1 MCQAV
6 SEGGRRCPVH
16 QHQNIAAIRAAEHL
30 SGLTRLQTERL
41 FAELRREGR
50 NSEPLTNRLHAGSIR
65 RIRNS
70 VADTPVAEAVAA
82 DLERSATH
90 DPQIDPASAYAQ
102 RALRE
107 RAVERGQKLQQ
118 RFQEV
123 ASRTGYSVQ
132 EVAAKYKEFR
142 EAVDTSRGS
151 DVPPEYDQN
160 TRRAAVISNLPYDRA
175 SVVALVKLESLVPA
189 QEGRRV
195 TLTPAPEG
203 SHIHSYGYDDGRMEV
218 VFNSNT
224 ERIYAYQNVPENL
237 WERFSTTDSPG
248 RVFAREIRGNE
259 DYAYTSEE
267 EAEADAHRVRCAAC
281 GQFRA
286 MSHSCPEREVRA
298 ELSTVDITAD
308 QVAEIAPDR
317 STEPVPVEVEEL
329 NVVTPSEPEPAE
341 VEVEV
346 QPEPVRTTTPRSYIV
361 PAAHI
366 PAQDLAESAEPVE
379 ISDLLSAGTNIITP
393 IAEPVNLPSLPTTAA
408 QQRFPEAFD
417 KETLFVTEVTAR
429 GYASYPTGTAGERRS
444 WVTWPDE
451 IIEAPVTA
459 DYVYGRDVERTQS
472 ENQILA
478 SYDNRAFFNQ
488 ISGTY
493 VDGSYIS
500 KNRIYRK
507 GRLPV
512 KRSFTRDEHRR
523 EQEEQAQMIAG
534 LVESGEAVAAERQVS
549 MTRKYKIDGNRATN
563 IKLKVTSMSTVKH
576 AIQDNKVVIIPIT
589 TSGAF
594 NEIGDNYVDDQG
606 FNIERSYN
614 ADVSGQI
621 AVRRNAEGVMEV
633 ISTERTLQCNCHD
646 YRQNYHCEH
655 VNYIQRHAGNL
666 AQQLLPETAAE
677 RRQRLAAVGRD
688 HALMTTALSNR
699 QDTSVI
705 EPENGE
711 AYVSFGQ
718 ELTADNIKFETS
730 TTWATNGVKQRL
742 VIPAR
747 FQIDHP
753 ERSEAAHEQTRNL
766 YKYFMMA
773 RELRALSVPQSPAA
787 IRTALKQSN
796 VEVPVKIVFANN
808 TAYQAGTVTGTL
820 QYKKASV
827 PEESSVVSSNLKC
840 TCPAY
845 VANSD
850 CEHVRFAKEQHL
862 AVLGAGSRL
871 EATGG
876 LVSYAHSG
884 EGETRFGNA
893 EQLANRMAR
902 TNTSYEEAA
911 EWQSAEIERQ
921 RVEAERIAEENRV
934 RQERIQAERIIA
946 SRAAAERLRAFNRT
960 TVEEHAIYRE
970 RMLQRWNT
978 VEEPY
983 SENPTAFYEDYK
995 AAQVRKAGGEA
1006 PIPFRTENVTDGICA
1021 NEPGGRSF
1029 GIELEFDIKTG
1040 VDKASAL
1047 RAIGREL
1054 HAAGLTQEAQ
1064 QTRYHSAARSGWAS
1078 WSFEQ
1083 DSTVSGELVSPI
1095 MKDTPEHWEQLRKAT
1110 EIITRNGGVATT
1122 RTGSHVHVSTGSY
1135 EQSTAKHAELLRT
1148 VNNNEDL
1155 MYRLASN
1162 PATGRHRRGTWC
1174 QPNIDDNGDQFISH
1188 EIQDGHSVLGRH
1200 TSHNYALN
1208 FEGTANSEFKKSH
1221 VEFRMWDGTL
1231 DPAVIQQQVMISAA
1245 LTDHAERNV
1254 IANNG
1259 STKPAPGDR
1268 IKIGAGKTKEAQE
1281 LTRASTRTHTEET
1294 FKESTAH
1301 AAKFL
1306 DQLFRKKED
1315 RAAAASLF
1323 AVTNWQ
1329 S

>member
-82 DLERSATH
+82 DLERSAVH

-123 ASRTGYSVQ
+123 ASRTGYSTQ

-175 SVVALVKLESLVPA
+175 SVVALVKLESLVPV

-248 RVFAREIRGNE
+248 RIFAREIRGNE
-259 DYAYTSEE
+259 DYAYATEE
-267 EAEADAHRVRCAAC
+267 EADADAQRVRCAAC

-298 ELSTVDITAD
+298 ELSAIDITAD
-308 QVAEIAPDR
+308 QVAEIVPDR
-317 STEPVPVEVEEL
+317 STEPAPVEVEEL
-329 NVVTPSEPEPAE
+329 NVVTPSEPAE
-341 VEVEV
+341 VEAEVEV
-346 QPEPVRTTTPRSYIV
+346 QPEPVRTATPRSYIV

-417 KETLFVTEVTAR
+417 KETLFVTEVIAR
-429 GYASYPTGTAGERRS
+429 GYASYPTGVAGEQNWNS
-444 WVTWPDE
+444 WPTE
-451 IIEAPVTA
+451 INEAPVTA
-459 DYVYGRDVERTQS
+459 RYIYGRDADGLNSDQ
-472 ENQILA
+472 QILA
-478 SYDNRAFFNQ
+478 SYDSRAFANQ
-488 ISGTY
+488 TSGTY
-493 VDGSYIS
+493 VDGRYMSRN
-500 KNRIYRK
+500 KIYRK
-507 GRLPV
+507 ARRPIEL
-512 KRSFTRDEHRR
+512 SFTRDEHIRALS
-523 EQEEQAQMIAG
+523 EQTQMLSDLLG
-534 LVESGEAVAAERQVS
+534 SGEAVAAERQVS

-563 IKLKVTSMSTVKH
+563 VKLKVTSMSTMKH
-576 AIQDNKVVIIPIT
+576 AVQNNKVVIIPIT

-594 NEIGDNYVDDQG
+594 SEIGENYVDDQG
-606 FNIERSYN
+606 YNIGSSYN

-633 ISTERTLQCNCHD
+633 LTTERTLQCSCQD
-646 YRQNYHCEH
+646 YRRRYHCEH

-666 AQQLLPETAAE
+666 AQQILPETAAE
-677 RRQRLAAVGRD
+677 RRQRLAATGRD

-699 QDTSVI
+699 QDTSVV

-718 ELTADNIKFETS
+718 ELNADNVRFETS

-742 VIPAR
+742 VIPSR
-747 FQIDHP
+747 FQVEHP
-753 ERSEAAHEQTRNL
+753 ERSEAEYEQTRSL
-766 YKYFMMA
+766 YKYFMMT

-820 QYKKASV
+820 QYKKAAT
-827 PEESSVVSSNLKC
+827 PDESSVVSSNLKC

-871 EATGG
+871 EATGS
-876 LVSYAHSG
+876 LTSYAHSG
-884 EGETRFGNA
+884 EGETRFSNA

-902 TNTSYEEAA
+902 TSTSYEEAA

-934 RQERIQAERIIA
+934 RQERRQAERIAA

-960 TVEEHAIYRE
+960 TVEEHATYRE
-970 RMLQRWNT
+970 RMKQRWET

-995 AAQVRKAGGEA
+995 AALARKAGGEA

-1029 GIELEFDIKTG
+1029 GIELEFDIKSG

-1047 RAIGREL
+1047 RAIGLEL
-1054 HAAGLTQEAQ
+1054 HAAGLTQEAS

-1174 QPNIDDNGDQFISH
+1174 QPNLDDNGDQFISH

-1245 LTDHAERNV
+1245 LTDHAERTV

-1259 STKPAPGDR
+1259 STKPAAGDR
-1268 IKIGAGKTKEAQE
+1268 IKIGNGKTKEAQE
-1281 LTRASTRTHTEET
+1281 LTRASTRTHTEES

-1301 AAKFL
+1301 AAKFF